1 MVPFIDLAK
10 QQERVRPEIEANI
23 KSSQT
28 WEVYSRARSF

>member
-23 KSSQT
+23 KKFSDMGSL
-28 WEVYSRARSF
+28 F